1 MAGSPTQICCVHVEF
16 KVVQDSLGVDDEAT
30 HGLRVAETCLQ
41 RRHTQAQTADQVVQF
56 GEFVVFGTGDGHRDL
71 LEAEVFAKVLGITFL
86 FAMLAIRRLSVT
98 VITRRRHPASRRPD
112 RRPGRILLR
121 PAG

>member
-1 MAGSPTQICCVHVEF
+1 MSKF

-71 LEAEVFAKVLGITFL
+71 LEAEGVCEGVGNHTFL
-86 FAMLAIRRLSVT
+86 FAMLATFGDCR
-98 VITRRRHPASRRPD
+98 
-112 RRPGRILLR
+112 
-121 PAG
+121 